1 MSEGSM
7 LILSVITVLEE
18 AGKYSNDGKS
28 YAILFFR
35 ISGIHLDKRTVST
48 VSTLQFGRMPI
59 LSINLE
65 NYCKYF
71 IAQRHV
77 SKWLTSL
84 TICEEH

>member
-1 MSEGSM
+1 MPRKN
-7 LILSVITVLEE
+7 LICVIYIAVDANGDLNVLT
-18 AGKYSNDGKS
+18 
-28 YAILFFR
+28 